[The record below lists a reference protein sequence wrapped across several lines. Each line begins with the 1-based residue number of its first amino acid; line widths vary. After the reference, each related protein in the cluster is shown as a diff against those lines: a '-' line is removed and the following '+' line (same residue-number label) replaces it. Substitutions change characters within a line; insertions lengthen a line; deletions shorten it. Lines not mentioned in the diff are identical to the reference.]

1 MELKEVQYILAIAE
15 CGSLSKAAQHLYV
28 AQSSLSQ
35 FLKNYEA
42 QSGYTLFIRTPQGL
56 KPTCEGALYIHTAR
70 QIMRMQNNLNNQLM
84 ELSGLQRGKVCFSL
98 SSFRSPYLL
107 PLVLPAFRRKYPNIE
122 VAITE
127 AHMARQERLLAE
139 GRADVAFLSLPLENQ
154 EIPYLK
160 VIEEEIFLAAPD
172 GHPITAQ
179 ARRNPATGR
188 MWIDYPTMNGQDF
201 LLYSINHRLST
212 FSDQIFTEHHIA
224 PKIIQT
230 HDSFET
236 LIRLAEVGM
245 GLTFIPKTYIDN
257 RHSLSYFSIGE
268 TGQFRTL
275 VLGYPPVGYLSKAT
289 RAFSN
294 MVIDMLQEQHRA
306 LDAKLKE
313 GSHIGH

>member
-1 MELKEVQYILAIAE
+1 
-15 CGSLSKAAQHLYV
+15 
-28 AQSSLSQ
+28 
-35 FLKNYEA
+35 
-42 QSGYTLFIRTPQGL
+42 
-56 KPTCEGALYIHTAR
+56 
-70 QIMRMQNNLNNQLM
+70 
-84 ELSGLQRGKVCFSL
+84 
-98 SSFRSPYLL
+98 
-107 PLVLPAFRRKYPNIE
+107 
-122 VAITE
+122 
-127 AHMARQERLLAE
+127 
-139 GRADVAFLSLPLENQ
+139 
-154 EIPYLK
+154 
-160 VIEEEIFLAAPD
+160 
-172 GHPITAQ
+172 
-179 ARRNPATGR
+179 

-212 FSDQIFTEHHIA
+212 FSDRIFTEYHIA

-236 LIRLAEVGM
+236 LIRLTEVGM
-245 GLTFIPKTYIDN
+245 GLTFIPETYIDN